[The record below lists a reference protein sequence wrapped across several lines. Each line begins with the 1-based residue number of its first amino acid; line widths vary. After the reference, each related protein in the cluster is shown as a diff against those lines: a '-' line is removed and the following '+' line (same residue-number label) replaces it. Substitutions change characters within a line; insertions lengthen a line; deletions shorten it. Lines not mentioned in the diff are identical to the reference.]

1 MQAVIV
7 DAPFQMK
14 VGPWQ
19 TPEPSKGEVFISTR
33 AVGICAGDFYF
44 YVGKNPYA
52 RYPQV
57 CGHEI
62 AGQIEGVGEGVEGFK
77 SGDRVVVE
85 PFIACGSCYP
95 CSIGKPNCC
104 RRLEIIGVHR
114 PGGFAEYL
122 VAPAANVHK
131 TPPELPLRDAAFAEP
146 VAIGVH
152 ACRRGSLKAGE
163 LVVVMGCGPI
173 GLAII
178 DVARALGAK
187 VVATDILPERI
198 EAASKLGVKTLPS
211 SGQLYGAVVEETG
224 SEGAPVVIEATGNPK
239 AIEQALDLVA
249 AGGRIIVVG
258 LIAQGIGVTLPGL
271 DLTRKEV
278 TILGSRAS
286 SNCFP
291 ESLNLLAQGKVSYP
305 RLATEFNL
313 WDGPRIFADMAANPR
328 TFLKGVLLL

>member
-14 VGPWQ
+14 VGAWQ
-19 TPEPSKGEVFISTR
+19 TPELGKGEVFISTQ
-33 AVGICAGDFYF
+33 AVGICAGDLYF

-62 AGQIEGVGEGVEGFK
+62 AGKVRDVGEGVEGFK
-77 SGDRVVVE
+77 PGDCIVVE
-85 PFIACGSCYP
+85 PFVACGSCYP

-122 VAPAANVHK
+122 VAPASNVHK
-131 TPPELPLRDAAFAEP
+131 IPSELPLRDAAFAEP
-146 VAIGVH
+146 VAIGLQ
-152 ACRRGSLKAGE
+152 ACRRGSVKKAE

-178 DVARALGAK
+178 DVARSLGAN
-187 VVATDILPERI
+187 VMATDVLPERL
-198 EAASKLGVKTLPS
+198 EAASRLGVKTLS
-211 SGQLYGAVVEETG
+211 ASERLRSAILDETNG
-224 SEGAPVVIEATGNPK
+224 EGAPVVIEATGNPK
-239 AIEQALDLVA
+239 AIEHATELVA
-249 AGGRIIVVG
+249 AGGRMVVVG
-258 LIAQGIGVTLPGL
+258 LIAQGVGVTLPGL
-271 DLTRKEV
+271 DLTRKEM

-286 SNCFP
+286 ANCFP
-291 ESLNLLAQGKVSYP
+291 ESLKLLAQGKVSYP
-305 RLATEFNL
+305 RVATEFSL
-313 WDGPRIFADMAANPR
+313 WDAPKIFANMATNPR
-328 TFLKGVLLL
+328 KFLKGILLL